1 MCKDASAI
9 FRQKISIWA
18 AADRAIDQAIM
29 LHATENAIDH
39 HRDLAA
45 TATAPDHRRGDQ
57 TIWKPTHIVRL
68 EAGAEVHHA
77 ETTID
82 CR

>member
-18 AADRAIDQAIM
+18 AADRAIGQAIM
-29 LHATENAIDH
+29 HHAIENAIDH
-39 HRDLAA
+39 HRDWAA
-45 TATAPDHRRGDQ
+45 TATAPDHHHEDQ
-57 TIWKPTHIVRL
+57 TTLKPTHIARL
-68 EAGAEVHHA
+68 EAGVEVHHA
-77 ETTID
+77 ETTTD